1 MYLTNS
7 PVVVSYSEKIKMKKS
22 CEFESRSWRSALDTT
37 LSDKV
42 CQWLETG
49 RLFSPGTPISSTN
62 KTYHQDVTEILLNVA
77 LNTINQPTIRISFKF
92 FLEVEV
98 KYPEDT
104 CWLHLL
110 RS

>member
-37 LSDKV
+37 MSDKV

-49 RLFSPGTPISSTN
+49 RLFSPGTLLSSTTMTAR
-62 KTYHQDVTEILLNVA
+62 KLFETYTQGQGPYKAGQVQFWA
-77 LNTINQPTIRISFKF
+77 LIS
-92 FLEVEV
+92 LCRLSS
-98 KYPEDT
+98 YAP
-104 CWLHLL
+104 
-110 RS
+110 

>member
-37 LSDKV
+37 MSDKV

-49 RLFSPGTPISSTN
+49 SHNL
-62 KTYHQDVTEILLNVA
+62 LLNYCY
-77 LNTINQPTIRISFKF
+77 LQLS
-92 FLEVEV
+92 
-98 KYPEDT
+98 
-104 CWLHLL
+104 
-110 RS
+110 